1 MALVKTILNGNEVEY
16 DDKEFE
22 LKVFERYK
30 NDFGSY
36 NDKYLHYIGNGKN
49 VRNPKGNTSCFR
61 MFEYCNIHTLDLS
74 VFDTAEVVDMSYMFD
89 GCYLKKLDLS
99 SFDTGNVINMS
110 LMFCSCF
117 SLEKVDLS
125 SFNTKNVTDMSYMF
139 YDCIDLKELDVSSF
153 NTSSVTDM
161 AYMFHGCCDLE
172 ELDVSNFDVSK
183 VEDVTAIF
191 KGCKSL
197 NIKDSLKQSLMNT
210 KDEKVLYKTFKKLFN
225 IEDSV
230 FINTLY
236 EIRPYSDMLISY
248 KDKVLVPKIN
258 DYFGKSLT
266 VNEVREE
273 LCKSYTESMVDIIIV
288 SVLNNYY
295 IVKEDFNNFSN
306 DKVKNEIIKYFKMNQ
321 GNSNLTVGEVKLKAC
336 EDYDL
341 GTVIEAI
348 LDLLGNEVLK

>member
-1 MALVKTILNGNEVEY
+1 MALVKTMLNGHEVEY
-16 DDKEFE
+16 DDTEFE
-22 LKVFERYK
+22 LRIFERYK

-36 NDKYLHYIGNGKN
+36 NDKYLHYIGDGKN
-49 VRNPKGNTSCFR
+49 IRNPKGNISCFR
-61 MFEYCNIHTLDLS
+61 MFEYCNTPILDLS
-74 VFDTAEVVDMSYMFD
+74 VFDTAKVVDMSYMFD

-99 SFDTGNVINMS
+99 SFDTSNVINMS

-125 SFNTKNVTDMSYMF
+125 SFNTSNVTDMSYMF

-161 AYMFHGCCDLE
+161 AYMFHGCCDLK
-172 ELDVSNFDVSK
+172 ELDVSSFDVSK
-183 VEDVTAIF
+183 VEDMTDMF

-197 NIKDSLKQSLMNT
+197 NKKDYLKQSLMNT
-210 KDEKVLYKTFKKLFN
+210 KDEKVLYKTFKKLFD

-258 DYFGKSLT
+258 DYFDKSLT
-266 VNEVREE
+266 VNEVRKE
-273 LCKSYTESMVDIIIV
+273 LYKSYTESMIDIILV
-288 SVLNNYY
+288 SVLSNYY
-295 IVKEDFNNFSN
+295 VVGEGFNTSS
-306 DKVKNEIIKYFKMNQ
+306 DDLVKNKVVKYFKMEQ

-336 EDYDL
+336 KDFDL
-341 GTVIEAI
+341 GTVNKTI